1 MKYTIAAIMIIMV
14 VILAISQTASAA
26 TISVE
31 PSCQKVASG
40 EIFTVNI
47 TVYPEGS
54 EVYGASYTL
63 YFNNTLL
70 NATGLT
76 QGTFLSQDGAET
88 YLWVDEINNTLGKV
102 EYAESRKKTTSGVNT
117 SGVLT
122 TITFQAIAERGLSG
136 LHLSDLEGVI
146 LSDPEGVS
154 IPANVK
160 NGSVE
165 IIQPSSPF
173 LVSGYVFYENGSKC
187 SDPHVNITN
196 LNTSEEWQAETS
208 PTSNYYQLVL
218 RHGIDIVTG
227 ETLQLDVRSPD
238 GSQSKIVEFKVA
250 PEEVNEGG
258 RFDSNITLP
267 VPKQQTWY
275 LTPENKSDDAPTAN
289 DSRTHAKDNLMHKG
303 SGNGTGEYF
312 DLNYTKVAWFYADT
326 GAKCGLGFGDNPW
339 KAHIRTE
346 AIEDDEV
353 GHNLTVEICRLEKGT
368 GDVTVLA
375 SHTEQLTAVE
385 TKHLWNITCEDNEST
400 TQDFST
406 GDWLAVRLSWD
417 CPTDELQIYY
427 KAEAGNGSYIE
438 GPSTDPGYP
447 IPELSTLILFASG
460 LLALVGYVLL
470 ERDKRKRKNKNR

>member
-1 MKYTIAAIMIIMV
+1 MKYTIEAIMIIMV
-14 VILAISQTASAA
+14 VNLAISQTASAA

-31 PSCQKVASG
+31 PSYLNVTPG
-40 EIFTVNI
+40 EEFSVNI
-47 TVYPEGS
+47 TVYPGGDEI
-54 EVYGASYTL
+54 YGAQYTL
-63 YFNNTLL
+63 HFDNVLL
-70 NATGLT
+70 RA
-76 QGTFLSQDGAET
+76 LSQNKGPFLGQDTLQLKNDIYNNRGEIKYGET
-88 YLWVDEINNTLGKV
+88 
-102 EYAESRKKTTSGVNT
+102 RKLPDTTGVTEPGVLATIDFEVRSSGV
-117 SGVLT
+117 SKLQFDKVKLFYPDGK
-122 TITFQAIAERGLSG
+122 R
-136 LHLSDLEGVI
+136 I
-146 LSDPEGVS
+146 LNVS
-154 IPANVK
+154 VN
-160 NGSVE
+160 NGTVE
-165 IIQPSSPF
+165 ITGAQPSSPF
-173 LVSGYVFYENGSKC
+173 LVSGYVFYENGSEC
-187 SDPHVNITN
+187 NNPRVNITN

-238 GSQSKIVEFKVA
+238 GSQSKIVEFKIS

-267 VPKQQTWY
+267 VPNLQTWY
-275 LTPENKSDDAPTAN
+275 LTPENKSGDAPNAN

-346 AIEDDEV
+346 AIEEDEI

-368 GDVTVLA
+368 GNVTVLA
-375 SHTEQLTAVE
+375 SHTEQLTAVG

-427 KAEAGNGSYIE
+427 KAEAGNDSYIE
-438 GPSTDPGYP
+438 SPSTDPGYP

>member
-1 MKYTIAAIMIIMV
+1 MRYRIAAIMIIIV

-31 PSCQKVASG
+31 PSYLNVTPG
-40 EIFTVNI
+40 EEFSVNI
-47 TVYPEGS
+47 TVYPEGD
-54 EVYGASYTL
+54 EIYGAQYTL
-63 YFNNTLL
+63 HFDNLL
-70 NATGLT
+70 LRALSQNKGP
-76 QGTFLSQDGAET
+76 FLSQDGESTNVYKKDFDNA
-88 YLWVDEINNTLGKV
+88 LGELK
-102 EYAESRKKTTSGVNT
+102 YGESRIDTEVGVTNP
-117 SGVLT
+117 GVLA
-122 TITFQAIAERGLSG
+122 TIEFEVRSPGTSEIRFE
-136 LHLSDLEGVI
+136 EVK
-146 LSDPEGVS
+146 LSDPEAGP
-154 IPANVK
+154 ITNLTIN
-160 NGSVE
+160 NGTVE
-165 IIQPSSPF
+165 TTGAQPSSPF
-173 LVSGYVFYENGSKC
+173 LVSGYEFYENGSKC
-187 SDPHVNITN
+187 NNPHVNITN

-258 RFDSNITLP
+258 KFDSNTTLP
-267 VPKQQTWY
+267 VPNQQTWY
-275 LTPENKSDDAPTAN
+275 LTPEDKPDNAPTAN

-303 SGNGTGEYF
+303 SGSGTGEYF
-312 DLNYTKVAWFYADT
+312 DLNYTKVAWLYADT
-326 GAKCGLGFGDNPW
+326 GAECGLGFGDNPW

-346 AIEDDEV
+346 PIEDDEV

-375 SHTEQLTAVE
+375 SHTKQLTAVE
-385 TKHLWNITCEDNEST
+385 NEHLWNITCEDNEST

-417 CPTDELQIYY
+417 CPTDELRIYY
-427 KAEAGNGSYIE
+427 KAEAGNDSYIE
-438 GPSTDPGYP
+438 SPSTDPGYP
-447 IPELSTLILFASG
+447 VPELSTLILFASG

-470 ERDKRKRKNKNR
+470 ERDKRKRKNR

>member
-31 PSCQKVASG
+31 PSYLNVTPG
-40 EIFTVNI
+40 EEFSVNI
-47 TVYPEGS
+47 TVYPGGNEI
-54 EVYGASYTL
+54 YGAQYTL
-63 YFNNTLL
+63 HFDNVLL
-70 NATGLT
+70 KA
-76 QGTFLSQDGAET
+76 LSQNKGRFLGENTMLTKNDIYNNLGEIEYGET
-88 YLWVDEINNTLGKV
+88 
-102 EYAESRKKTTSGVNT
+102 RKLPDTTGVT
-117 SGVLT
+117 KSGVLA
-122 TITFQAIAERGLSG
+122 TIDFEVRSSG
-136 LHLSDLEGVI
+136 VSELRLGEVI
-146 LSDPEGVS
+146 LSDPDGYE
-154 IPANVK
+154 IPNVTIN
-160 NGSVE
+160 NGTVE
-165 IIQPSSPF
+165 TTGAQPSSPF
-173 LVSGYVFYENGSKC
+173 LVYGYVFYGNGSEC
-187 SDPHVNITN
+187 NNPVVNITN
-196 LNTSEEWQAETS
+196 LNIGKEWQAETS

-250 PEEVNEGG
+250 PEEVNKGG
-258 RFDSNITLP
+258 KFDSNITLP

-275 LTPENKSDDAPTAN
+275 LTPEDKPDNAPTAN

-312 DLNYTKVAWFYADT
+312 DLNYTEVAWFYADT
-326 GAKCGLGFGDNPW
+326 GAECGLGFGDNPW

-346 AIEDDEV
+346 PIEGDEI

-368 GDVTVLA
+368 GNVTVIA
-375 SHTEQLTAVE
+375 SHTEQLTAVG
-385 TKHLWNITCEDNEST
+385 TKHLWNITCEDNVST

-417 CPTDELQIYY
+417 CPSDELRIYY
-427 KAEAGNGSYIE
+427 KAEAGNDSYIE
-438 GPSTDPGYP
+438 SPSTDPGYP

-470 ERDKRKRKNKNR
+470 ERDKRKRKNW